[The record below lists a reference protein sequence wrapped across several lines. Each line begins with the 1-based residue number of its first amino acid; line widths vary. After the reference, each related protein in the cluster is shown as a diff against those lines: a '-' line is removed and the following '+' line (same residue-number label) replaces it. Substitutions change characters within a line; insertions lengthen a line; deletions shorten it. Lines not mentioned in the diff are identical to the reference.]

1 MQATELAVK
10 ETSTEVAQAAPR
22 ASRFTE
28 AQIAASQLD
37 NLTEAPDLSKAEKY
51 FVDLNIEY
59 WSPESVGEEKIV
71 YIAGIDEQQIAA
83 FETGEIIDLECV
95 LMIEVK
101 DGRLTRWRC
110 ASKKLVGAIKD
121 AIRFGQI
128 IPNTKLTPVCIQ
140 YTGIKKGK
148 NNKPAN
154 QWKVTP
160 IIVAA
165 PQ

>member
-1 MQATELAVK
+1 MSTAIATQTASTDVITHSPQA
-10 ETSTEVAQAAPR
+10 
-22 ASRFTE
+22 RFSPE
-28 AQIAASQLD
+28 QIAAAQLD
-37 NLTEAPDLSKAEKY
+37 NLQAAPDLSKATKH

-59 WSPESVGEEKIV
+59 WSPETEGEEKTV
-71 YIAGIDEQQIAA
+71 YIAGVDYQEVPD
-83 FETGEIIDLECV
+83 FETGEMIVLECV

-101 DGRLTRWRC
+101 DSRLLRWRC

-121 AIRFGQI
+121 AIRMGYI
-128 IPNTKLTPVCIQ
+128 TPNTDLTPVVIQ

-160 IIVAA
+160 LIVAE
-165 PQ
+165 Q